1 MVELLEY
8 AWDMLGF
15 GCLLIL
21 FGAIPFYGECL
32 MRTNDRMLLIAAAL
46 NGILS
51 RGAQRYKDGPFTLD
65 TDNPERIACLAVR
78 IADQTLE
85 IANERLS
92 KQGRTNAGA
101 HRLPAGHDSA

>member
-1 MVELLEY
+1 MK
-8 AWDMLGF
+8 
-15 GCLLIL
+15 
-21 FGAIPFYGECL
+21 
-32 MRTNDRMLLIAAAL
+32 TTDRMLLIAAAL

-101 HRLPAGHDSA
+101 NRLPAGHDRA

>member
-1 MVELLEY
+1 MK
-8 AWDMLGF
+8 
-15 GCLLIL
+15 
-21 FGAIPFYGECL
+21 
-32 MRTNDRMLLIAAAL
+32 TTDRMLLIAAAL

-85 IANERLS
+85 IANERLPRPRS
-92 KQGRTNAGA
+92 ANSGA
-101 HRLPAGHDSA
+101 D